1 MEQKFVVRDLRK
13 KEKFQIDDEYLNG
26 YAKLCGTNA
35 TLVYLCLCRH
45 ADYHTQECFPSVNMM
60 SEKLGI
66 SRDSVMTGIKNL
78 LEWNIILKERVRN
91 PNNAKWIN
99 NSYTLLDKSV
109 WKEKPSRFEP
119 LGVAKSEIGAS
130 QVGNKGKSQVAVVD
144 CKDTHKDKDTHI
156 YKDSTIVEQPEVANI
171 NKIFNILYKINPSL
185 NYAIPSYRK
194 SAEWLISKYGF
205 EKSVGL
211 AEYAVS
217 IFGKDY
223 APSITNP
230 TELKNKLSKL
240 AEFAKKNKKNNYIK
254 L

>member
-1 MEQKFVVRDLRK
+1 MEKNFVVRDTRR

-45 ADYHTQECFPSVNMM
+45 ADYHTQECFPSVKMM
-60 SEKLGI
+60 ADKLGI

-109 WKEKPSRFEP
+109 WKEKPSRFEQP
-119 LGVAKSEIGAS
+119 GIAKSEIEAS

-156 YKDSTIVEQPEVANI
+156 ILATTEVVADKTNEI
-171 NKIFNILYKINPSL
+171 IELFKEINPSYERFFSNKTQREVIKRL
-185 NYAIPSYRK
+185 
-194 SAEWLISKYGF
+194 LSKYTQDQIMRLI
-205 EKSVGL
+205 KI
-211 AEYAVS
+211 AKIANQN
-217 IFGKDY
+217 KY
-223 APSITNP
+223 APITTTPLQLESNIA
-230 TELKNKLSKL
+230 KLVYWSQ
-240 AEFAKKNKKNNYIK
+240 KNNKNNVAII
-254 L
+254 